1 MSTLFVVDD
10 NELDRWITKINAE
23 KLAVFKNVQYFA
35 DGEPIIQYIT
45 EHKYNESKLPDGIL
59 LDLRMPGYDGFKV
72 LEALKELYPQLV
84 KKINVYI
91 ISATK
96 FTDVVRKVQQYEFVK
111 DFFLKPITQQNLLY
125 LYGTLSLTA

>member
-45 EHKYNESKLPDGIL
+45 EHKYNESKLDG
-59 LDLRMPGYDGFKV
+59 R
-72 LEALKELYPQLV
+72 
-84 KKINVYI
+84 
-91 ISATK
+91 
-96 FTDVVRKVQQYEFVK
+96 R
-111 DFFLKPITQQNLLY
+111 
-125 LYGTLSLTA
+125 